1 MPADEQRLSLLVG
14 TRDERQVNNPSP
26 VTDYR
31 GSRAPVLIEL
41 SRAFVIQNPRQF
53 KPECVWSVVHVI
65 LQRLIIHWGHARY
78 KALERPTDTH
88 EKSPENRGFSECNG
102 RQAGRLPGSSRTP
115 PTSSITPPTPPL
127 PPFNAG
133 R

>member
-65 LQRLIIHWGHARY
+65 LQRLIIHWVLPDTRHLNGQRILMKKAPKIGAFPNVMIARLVGCR
-78 KALERPTDTH
+78 AVAE
-88 EKSPENRGFSECNG
+88 
-102 RQAGRLPGSSRTP
+102 
-115 PTSSITPPTPPL
+115 PL
-127 PPFNAG
+127 
-133 R
+133 